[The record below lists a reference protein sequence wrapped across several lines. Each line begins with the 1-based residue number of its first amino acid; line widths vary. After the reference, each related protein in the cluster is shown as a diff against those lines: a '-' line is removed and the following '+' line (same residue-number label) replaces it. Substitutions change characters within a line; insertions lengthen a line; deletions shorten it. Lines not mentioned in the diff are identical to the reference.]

1 MGLCQWERT
10 LSALT
15 CEFHARFFAYLKS
28 LGLDAQAPRI
38 LTGGRSNYVWRMG
51 ALVVKLYDQSSANP
65 LFSNDPACE
74 VAALRALSGTGMVP
88 HLVRSGCFEGH
99 HWLAYSH
106 LKGAPWQHG
115 AAPVARLL
123 GRLHDQPAFEGLPK
137 GANGSVMIEAQAQ
150 AILADCRAAGALRSL
165 RPSHHVPPVE
175 HLTLIHGDPVPGNL
189 VAHDGTLTLIDWQCP
204 RLGDPAE
211 DLALFL
217 SPAMQL
223 LYRGAPLG
231 LAEQDAFLAAY
242 PDPQV
247 TARLRALLPWFHWR
261 MAAYCLW
268 KAERGGAED
277 REAMALEIA
286 ALQSISPS
294 MA

>member
-15 CEFHARFFAYLKS
+15 CEFHTRFFSHLAG
-28 LGLDAQAPRI
+28 LGLEAQAPRI

-51 ALVVKLYDQSSANP
+51 PLVVKLYDQSGANP
-65 LFSNDPACE
+65 LFSNDPGCE
-74 VAALRALSGTGMVP
+74 LAALRALSGTGMVP

-115 AAPVARLL
+115 PAPVARLL
-123 GRLHDQPAFEGLPK
+123 GRLHDQTAFAGLPK
-137 GANGSVMIEAQAQ
+137 GANGSSMLEAQTE
-150 AILADCRAAGALRSL
+150 AILADCRTGDALRAL
-165 RPSHHVPPVE
+165 RPSCHVLPAE
-175 HLTLIHGDPVPGNL
+175 RSTLIHGDPVPGNL

-204 RLGDPAE
+204 KLGDPAE
-211 DLALFL
+211 DLSLFL

-223 LYRGAPLG
+223 LYRGAPLSLG
-231 LAEQDAFLAAY
+231 EEDAFLVAY

-247 TARLRALLPWFHWR
+247 VTRLRVLLPWFHWR

-277 REAMALEIA
+277 REAMELEIA

>member
-1 MGLCQWERT
+1 MGGTMTVARSCSGLSYCGLWFTRLERCWRT
-10 LSALT
+10 L
-15 CEFHARFFAYLKS
+15 R
-28 LGLDAQAPRI
+28 
-38 LTGGRSNYVWRMG
+38 
-51 ALVVKLYDQSSANP
+51 
-65 LFSNDPACE
+65 
-74 VAALRALSGTGMVP
+74 
-88 HLVRSGCFEGH
+88 
-99 HWLAYSH
+99 
-106 LKGAPWQHG
+106 
-115 AAPVARLL
+115 
-123 GRLHDQPAFEGLPK
+123 
-137 GANGSVMIEAQAQ
+137 
-150 AILADCRAAGALRSL
+150 
-165 RPSHHVPPVE
+165 
-175 HLTLIHGDPVPGNL
+175 
-189 VAHDGTLTLIDWQCP
+189 LTLIDWQCP